1 MRQKTPLVVM
11 SILLILSLAGNW
23 YLQRSVKVER
33 KNNSELVTKNK
44 QQKKKLADFEV
55 TQQMQKPAKENNSN
69 NDSKSSGQ
77 TESTDSTKDINDN
90 LESLIILLY
99 SSKNKDLNER
109 YKKFEPLITGEAKEQ
124 LKPQEDNSKDDYVSV
139 PNEINNINVYPKFE
153 NGKYS
158 AIATY
163 DMENKINKKSYTN
176 HMIMNVDLTEK
187 QGEMLISKINFNSG
201 INN

>member
-1 MRQKTPLVVM
+1 MRQRTPLVVM
-11 SILLILSLAGNW
+11 SVLLVLSLAGNW

-33 KNNSELVTKNK
+33 KNNNELVTKNK
-44 QQKKKLADFEV
+44 QQKKKLADFEA
-55 TQQMQKPAKENNSN
+55 TQQMQKPTEENNSN
-69 NDSKSSGQ
+69 NDSESSGQ
-77 TESTDSTKDINDN
+77 TESTGSTKDINDN
-90 LESLIILLY
+90 LESLIVLLY
-99 SSKNKDLNER
+99 SSKNKDLNDR

-124 LKPQEDNSKDDYVSV
+124 LKPQKDDSKDDYVSV

>member
-1 MRQKTPLVVM
+1 MRQKTPLIVM
-11 SILLILSLAGNW
+11 SVLLVLSLAGNW
-23 YLQRSVKVER
+23 YLQKAVKAEQ

-44 QQKKKLADFEV
+44 QQKKQLADFEA
-55 TQQMQKPAKENNSN
+55 TQQIQKPAEESESD
-69 NDSKSSGQ
+69 NDSENSGE
-77 TESTDSTKDINDN
+77 TELTDNANDISDN
-90 LESLIILLY
+90 LESLIILVY
-99 SSKNKDLNER
+99 SSKNKNLNDR

-124 LKPQEDNSKDDYVSV
+124 LKPQKDDSKDDYVSV
-139 PNEINNINVYPKFE
+139 PNEINNIKVYPKLE
-153 NGKYS
+153 NDKYS